1 MSLELVSII
10 VLVVVFL
17 IASLRSI
24 NMGALAIVAAF
35 IFGVGVVGQKA
46 DDVAAGF
53 PGDLFIILVG
63 VTFLFAIAKANG
75 TVDWLV
81 HSAVQAVGGRLV
93 AIPWVMFF
101 VTALLTA
108 VGAVVPGA
116 VAIIVPVG
124 MGFARRYR
132 INPVLMGLMVINGA
146 TAGGF
151 SPISIF
157 GGITN
162 GVVQRNNLEG
172 SPITLFLASFIA
184 NLLLTVIVFFLFGGR
199 KLMHERRTMGAE
211 EPVAAAVDAGP
222 GSGTGPDGGGPRTAV
237 APLAPPAPV
246 DGGPDEPVTTLN
258 LDRTL
263 TVIGVLVLA
272 VGALF
277 FDFDVGVTA
286 LGVALVLSLV
296 SPSTTKNAVSGVAW
310 STVLLVCGIVTYV
323 SMLEEMGTVDWLG
336 DGVARIGAPLLA
348 ALLICFIGGGVSA
361 FASTTGILGALI
373 PLAVP
378 FLQHS
383 DVGAV
388 GLVTALALSSSIVDS
403 SPFSTS
409 GALTVAAAPED
420 QRDMV
425 FRRLM
430 AWGFSMIVIAPVCTW
445 LALVVVPEAF

>member
-1 MSLELVSII
+1 MSVELVSIV
-10 VLVVVFL
+10 VLVLVFL

-35 IFGVGVVGQKA
+35 AFGVGVVGKAA
-46 DDVAAGF
+46 DDIFAGF
-53 PGDLFIILVG
+53 PGDLFVILVG
-63 VTFLFAIAKANG
+63 VTFLFSIAKANG

-81 HSAVQAVGGRLV
+81 HAAVRASGGRLV
-93 AIPWVMFF
+93 AIPW
-101 VTALLTA
+101 ALFLVSALFTA
-108 VGAVVPGA
+108 VGAVGPGV
-116 VAIIVPVG
+116 VAIVVPIA
-124 MGFARRYR
+124 MGFARRYQ
-132 INPVLMGLMVINGA
+132 INPVLMGMMVINGA

-162 GVVQRNNLEG
+162 GVVARNHLDG
-172 SPITLFLASFIA
+172 SPITLFVASFVA
-184 NLLLTVIVFFLFGGR
+184 NLLLTTVAFFLFGGR
-199 KLMHERRTMGAE
+199 KLLRERQTIVEA
-211 EPVAAAVDAGP
+211 EPVGVSVEA
-222 GSGTGPDGGGPRTAV
+222 GSGSVPGTGGARTAS
-237 APLAPPAPV
+237 PLAPPAPSN
-246 DGGPDEPVTTLN
+246 GGPDETVTTLN

-263 TVIGVLVLA
+263 TLIGVAVLA

-277 FDFDVGVTA
+277 FDLDVGVTA
-286 LGVALVLSLV
+286 LGVAVVLSLV

-323 SMLEEMGTVDWLG
+323 SLLEDMGTIDWLG
-336 DGVARIGAPLLA
+336 NGVAAIGAPLLA

-420 QRDMV
+420 QRDLV

-445 LALVVVPEAF
+445 LVLVVVPEVL